1 MLSAYALGATLYMP
15 ATRSDLWAVVSGEKI
30 PQLRSVVICLEDAV
44 AEQDVGLGLQHLQQL
59 LQQLTHEPR
68 NAQAPLVFVRPRH
81 PRMAAQLA
89 DWPMIH
95 QLDGFVLPKFDLDSL
110 LDWQAAIPQ
119 NLLLLP
125 TLETAMVY
133 DSGAMRELREQLV
146 SSKLPVLALRIGGN
160 DLLACLGL
168 RRPPSHTLYQTP
180 LAQVINQLI
189 ATFMPYGF
197 ALTAP
202 VCEYFEPADLLKTEV
217 ELDVQHGLVGK
228 TIIHPCQIGWVHQ
241 AFQVDTKDYTAAQAI
256 LAPDAK
262 AVFQHE
268 GAMLEPATHRAWAAR
283 IVERA
288 RYYGVVGRQ
297 DPDQIAWSNP
307 FQQLKI
313 L

>member
-81 PRMAAQLA
+81 SRMAAQLA

-133 DSGAMRELREQLV
+133 DSGAMRELREQLL

-189 ATFMPYGF
+189 ATFMPHGF

-262 AVFQHE
+262 AVFQHD

-288 RYYGVVGRQ
+288 RYYGVVGHQ
-297 DPDQIAWSNP
+297 NPDQVAWSNP
-307 FQQLKI
+307 NKQFKI

>member
-15 ATRSDLWAVVSGEKI
+15 ATRPDLWSVVSGEKI
-30 PQLRSVVICLEDAV
+30 PQLRSMVICLEDAV
-44 AEQDVGLGLQHLQQL
+44 SEQDVGLGLQHLQQL
-59 LQQLTHEPR
+59 LQQLAHEPR
-68 NAQAPLVFVRPRH
+68 RAQAPLVFVRPRH
-81 PRMAAQLA
+81 SRMAAQLA
-89 DWPMIH
+89 EWPLIH

-110 LDWQAAIPQ
+110 TDWQAAIPQ

-133 DSGAMRELREQLV
+133 DSGAMRELREHLS

-189 ATFMPYGF
+189 ATFMPHGF

-228 TIIHPCQIGWVHQ
+228 TIIHPSQIGWVHR
-241 AFQVDTKDYTAAQAI
+241 ALQVDIKDYTAAQAI
-256 LAPDAK
+256 LAPDAR
-262 AVFQHE
+262 AVFQYE
-268 GAMLEPATHRAWAAR
+268 GAMLEPATHRAW
-283 IVERA
+283 
-288 RYYGVVGRQ
+288 GQ
-297 DPDQIAWSNP
+297 W
-307 FQQLKI
+307 
-313 L
+313 

>member
-44 AEQDVGLGLQHLQQL
+44 AEQDVGLGLQHLQLL
-59 LQQLTHEPR
+59 LQQLAYEER
-68 NAQAPLVFVRPRH
+68 RIQAPLVFVRPRH
-81 PRMAAQLA
+81 ARMAAQLA

-95 QLDGFVLPKFDLDSL
+95 QIDGLVLPKFDLDSWH
-110 LDWQAAIPQ
+110 DWHDAIPS

-133 DSGAMRELREQLV
+133 DSGAMRELREQLL
-146 SSKLPVLALRIGGN
+146 SSKLSVLALRIGGN

-180 LAQVINQLI
+180 LAQVINHLI

-202 VCEYFEPADLLKTEV
+202 VCEYFEPIDLLKTEV
-217 ELDVQHGLVGK
+217 ELDIQHGLVGK
-228 TIIHPCQIGWVHQ
+228 TIIHPCQIEWVHQ
-241 AFQVDTKDYTAAQAI
+241 ALQVTLKDYQAAQAI
-256 LAPDAK
+256 LAPDAR
-262 AVFQHE
+262 AVFKHD
-268 GAMLEPATHRAWAAR
+268 GAMLEPATHRAWADR

-288 RYYGVVGRQ
+288 RYYGVMGQ
-297 DPDQIAWSNP
+297 QHPDQVVWSTPNK
-307 FQQLKI
+307 QLKI
-313 L
+313 T

>member
-81 PRMAAQLA
+81 SRMAAQLA

-133 DSGAMRELREQLV
+133 DSGAMRELREQLL

-189 ATFMPYGF
+189 ATFMPHGF

-262 AVFQHE
+262 AVFQHD
-268 GAMLEPATHRAWAAR
+268 GAMLEPATHRAWANR

-288 RYYGVVGRQ
+288 QYYGVVGSQ
-297 DPDQIAWSNP
+297 DPSHVAWSNP
-307 FQQLKI
+307 SKQFKI